1 IVPVSCPPWPG
12 SITILPIFNPRAR
25 ISERSPL
32 SVGEASRT
40 SGKDSAVLRWF
51 LAEPL
56 AGGARVRAVR
66 EGGLISGGSS
76 LVTVTPSSSS
86 FEASAS
92 TTIFLGTLGFAW
104 LGEAFALPGNM
115 TGGLVPADVESSAS
129 LSAILDRLGF
139 RGSGRFKG
147 AGWIGCGWLGRLL

>member
-32 SVGEASRT
+32 AVGEASRT

-56 AGGARVRAVR
+56 AGGGARVRTVR

-76 LVTVTPSSSS
+76 LVTVTPSSS
-86 FEASAS
+86 FESSAS
-92 TTIFLGTLGFAW
+92 TTIFLGTLAFAW
-104 LGEAFALPGNM
+104 VGGAFVLPGNM
-115 TGGLVPADVESSAS
+115 TGGLVPAGVESSAG

-139 RGSGRFKG
+139 R
-147 AGWIGCGWLGRLL
+147 